1 MGIKIIH
8 QTGKM
13 TFERV
18 KSEYEKLNIKAD
30 VFDFSKDIPQK

>member
-13 TFERV
+13 IFERV
-18 KSEYEKLNIKAD
+18 KSEYNKLNIHAD
-30 VFDFSKDIPQK
+30 IFDFQRYT